1 MSNIYLLYGEEKY
14 DINQKIEK
22 IKKEFSNLEIG
33 VNLFYVNS
41 DNIEDLASI
50 TQGVTFFGSEKLI
63 IIKNTNLKFNVNLLK
78 DLDDDVK
85 VIIVEDSVDKRLS
98 EYKTLSKIAE
108 CVEYK
113 HLDSKQMITY
123 IIDTLKKYN
132 VKISYEDAEYMQ
144 NVCGED
150 KYNNINELQKLVI
163 YVGNGGIVDR
173 ETIDK
178 ICSKTLNAKLFDVLD
193 DIINKRKKVAIDE
206 IDSLLRQKEPIVK
219 IYIMLYK
226 QFKQLYQIKVL
237 KSKNNT
243 NYAQELSLHP
253 FVAKKLSASADKYTQ
268 EELKNIIYAFDDY
281 DQKTKNGDMDFEIGL
296 KKIICML

>member
-14 DINQKIEK
+14 DINQKVEK

-33 VNLFYVNS
+33 VNLFYINLENV
-41 DNIEDLASI
+41 DELESI

-78 DLDDDVK
+78 DLDEDIK
-85 VIIVEDSVDKRLS
+85 VIIIEDSVDKRLS
-98 EYKTLSKIAE
+98 DYKTLAKIAE
-108 CVEYK
+108 CIEYK
-113 HLDSKQMITY
+113 HLDSKQMIQY
-123 IIDTLKKYN
+123 IINTLKKYD

-150 KYNNINELQKLVI
+150 KYNTINELQKLVI
-163 YVGNGGIVDR
+163 YVGNGATITKD
-173 ETIDK
+173 TIDR

-193 DIINKRKKVAIDE
+193 DIINKKKKVAIEE

-226 QFKQLYQIKVL
+226 QFKQLYMIKLL
-237 KSKNNT
+237 KEKGNMNFAS
-243 NYAQELSLHP
+243 ELSIPP
-253 FVAKKLSASADKYTQ
+253 FVAKKLSYASDKYT
-268 EELKNIIYAFDDY
+268 EKELKNIIYAFDEY
-281 DQKTKNGDMDFEIGL
+281 DQKTKNGDMDFEVGL

>member
-22 IKKEFSNLEIG
+22 IKKEFSNLEVG
-33 VNLFYVNS
+33 VNLFYVNL
-41 DNIEDLASI
+41 DNVNELESI

-78 DLDDDVK
+78 ELEDDIK
-85 VIIVEDSVDKRLS
+85 VIIVEDNVDKRLT

-108 CVEYK
+108 CIEYK
-113 HLDSKQMITY
+113 HFDERQMIQF
-123 IIDTLKKYN
+123 IIDILKKYN
-132 VKISYEDAEYMQ
+132 VKISYDDAEYMQ
-144 NVCGED
+144 NVCGND

-163 YVGNGGIVDR
+163 YVGSGSTVTKEI
-173 ETIDK
+173 IDTV
-178 ICSKTLNAKLFDVLD
+178 CSKTLSAKLFDVLD
-193 DIINKRKKVAIDE
+193 DIINKKKDIAIKQLDF
-206 IDSLLRQKEPIVK
+206 LLKQKEPIVK

-226 QFKQLYQIKVL
+226 QFKQLYMIKVL
-237 KSKNNT
+237 KLKGEKNI
-243 NYAQELSLHP
+243 AQELGMAP
-253 FVAKKLSASADKYTQ
+253 FIVKKLSIAADKYTE
-268 EELKNIIYAFDDY
+268 EELKNIIYAFDEY

>member
-14 DINQKIEK
+14 DINQKVEK
-22 IKKEFSNLEIG
+22 IKKEFSNLQVG
-33 VNLFYVNS
+33 VNLFYVNV
-41 DNIEDLASI
+41 DNVDELESI

-78 DLDDDVK
+78 DLDEDVK
-85 VIIVEDSVDKRLS
+85 VIIIEENVDKRLS
-98 EYKTLSKIAE
+98 EYKTLSKMAE
-108 CVEYK
+108 CNEYK
-113 HLDSKQMITY
+113 HLDSKQMTAYITE
-123 IIDTLKKYN
+123 TLKKYN

-144 NVCGED
+144 SVCGED

-163 YVGNGGIVDR
+163 YVGNGGTVTKDI
-173 ETIDK
+173 IDK

-193 DIINKRKKVAIDE
+193 DIINKRKKVAIEE
-206 IDSLLRQKEPIVK
+206 IDSLIRQKEPIVK

-226 QFKQLYQIKVL
+226 QFKQLYQIKIL
-237 KSKNNT
+237 KLNNNT
-243 NYAQELSLHP
+243 NHAQELSLHP
-253 FVAKKLSASADKYTQ
+253 FVAKKLAFCADKYTE
-268 EELKNIIYAFDDY
+268 EELKNIIYAFDEY

>member
-22 IKKEFSNLEIG
+22 IKKEFSNLEVG
-33 VNLFYVNS
+33 VNLFYVNI
-41 DNIEDLASI
+41 DNIDELESI

-78 DLDDDVK
+78 DLDEDIK
-85 VIIVEDSVDKRLS
+85 VIIVEDNVDKRLS

-108 CVEYK
+108 CIEYK
-113 HLDSKQMITY
+113 HLDPKQMVTY
-123 IIDTLKKYN
+123 IVDTLKKYN

-163 YVGNGGIVDR
+163 YVGNGGVVNKEI
-173 ETIDK
+173 IDK

-193 DIINKRKKVAIDE
+193 DIINKRKKIAIDE
-206 IDSLLRQKEPIVK
+206 IDTLIRQKEPIVK

-243 NYAQELSLHP
+243 NFAQELSIHP
-253 FVAKKLSASADKYTQ
+253 FVAKKLSFSADKYT
-268 EELKNIIYAFDDY
+268 ESELKNIIYAFDEY

>member
-33 VNLFYVNS
+33 VNLFYVNLE
-41 DNIEDLASI
+41 NIDELESI

-63 IIKNTNLKFNVNLLK
+63 IIKNTNLKFNANILKNLEE
-78 DLDDDVK
+78 DIK
-85 VIIVEDSVDKRLS
+85 VIIVEDNVDKRLT

-108 CVEYK
+108 CIEYK
-113 HLDSKQMITY
+113 HYDEKQMVQF
-123 IIDTLKKYN
+123 IIDILKKYN
-132 VKISYEDAEYMQ
+132 VKISYEDAEYMK
-144 NVCGED
+144 NVCGND

-163 YVGNGGIVDR
+163 YVGNGGTVTKEI
-173 ETIDK
+173 IDTV
-178 ICSKTLNAKLFDVLD
+178 CSKTLSAKLFDVLD
-193 DIINKRKKVAIDE
+193 DIINKKKDIAIKQLDF
-206 IDSLLRQKEPIVK
+206 LLKQKEPIVK

-226 QFKQLYQIKVL
+226 QFKQLYMIKVL
-237 KSKNNT
+237 KQKGEKNI
-243 NYAQELSLHP
+243 AQELGMAP
-253 FVAKKLSASADKYTQ
+253 FILKKLSSAADKYTE